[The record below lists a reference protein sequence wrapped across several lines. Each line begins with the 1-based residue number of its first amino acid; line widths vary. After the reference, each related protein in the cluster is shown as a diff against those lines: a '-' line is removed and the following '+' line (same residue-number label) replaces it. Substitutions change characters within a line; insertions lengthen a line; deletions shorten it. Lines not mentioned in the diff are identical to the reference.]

1 MVGWLKFDV
10 FKGTVAAL
18 FGVAVVIVAIRVVVR
33 IRARR
38 FGLDDYFLLL
48 GLFCLSGTTGLILN
62 LVRTIF
68 IMEALQKD
76 NSVVLTP
83 NDLLE
88 LTLSTAVVNSFFCLA
103 WATVVCVKFSFL
115 ALFRLLIRRISRTIG
130 IYYWVVVVFTVLAS
144 MFLVTEA
151 FIMCSHFGPSASK

>member
-1 MVGWLKFDV
+1 MA
-10 FKGTVAAL
+10 VAI
-18 FGVAVVIVAIRVVVR
+18 VAVRVVVR

-68 IMEALQKD
+68 IMEVLQKD
-76 NSVVLTP
+76 NTVVLTP
-83 NDLLE
+83 NDFLE

-103 WATVVCVKFSFL
+103 WATIVCVKFSFL
-115 ALFRLLIRRISRTIG
+115 ALFRLLIRRISRKIG
-130 IYYWVVVVFTVLAS
+130 IYYWVVVVVTVLS
-144 MFLVTEA
+144 GMFLVSEA
-151 FIMCSHFGPSASK
+151 FIMCSHFGTSASK